1 MSLYN
6 QNILKSWKIHQ
17 NWTLF
22 LDRDG
27 VINKRKIGDYI
38 KLIDEFEFLPDVK
51 EALSILAKYFNKIII
66 VTNQQGIGKGIMTED
81 DLRDIHKYMLE
92 EILKSGGRI
101 DAIYHCPDLSN
112 SNSNY
117 RKPNPGMA
125 LKAKEDFPMIDFS
138 HSMMVGDSKVDM
150 DFAQNLGMKKIFI
163 GDLEEVELTLVDIDL
178 VFLSLYDFAIEI
190 KQYYQNLQL

>member
-1 MSLYN
+1 M
-6 QNILKSWKIHQ
+6 HQ

-66 VTNQQGIGKGIMTED
+66 VTNQQGIGKGIMTEN

-112 SNSNY
+112 SNSNC

-178 VFLSLYDFAIEI
+178 VFQSLYDFAIEV

>member
-51 EALSILAKYFNKIII
+51 EALSILSKYFNKIII
-66 VTNQQGIGKGIMTED
+66 VTNQQGIGKGIMTEN

-92 EILKSGGRI
+92 EILKSSGRI
-101 DAIYHCPDLSN
+101 DAIYYCPDLSN
-112 SNSNY
+112 SNSNC

-178 VFLSLYDFAIEI
+178 VFQSLYDFAIEI

>member
-6 QNILKSWKIHQ
+6 QNVLKNWKIHQ

-38 KLIDEFEFLPDVK
+38 KLIDEFEFLPNVK
-51 EALSILAKYFNKIII
+51 ESLAILTKYFNKIII
-66 VTNQQGIGKGIMTED
+66 VTNQQGIGKGVMTEN
-81 DLRDIHKYMLE
+81 DLKEVHMYMIE
-92 EILKSGGRI
+92 EILKVGGRI
-101 DAIYHCPDLSN
+101 DAIYHCPDLAN
-112 SNSNY
+112 SNSTF

-138 HSMMVGDSKVDM
+138 HSMMVGDSKLDM
-150 DFAQNLGMKKIFI
+150 DFAQNLGIRKIYI
-163 GDLEEVELTLVDIDL
+163 GDLEEEGITLVDVDL
-178 VFLSLYDFAIEI
+178 VFQSLYDFALEI
-190 KQYYQNLQL
+190 QQYYQNLRL